1 MTVQAGLERPP
12 VRALPSGARSG
23 VVLAAASG
31 ASIVANYVFLLAAGR
46 ILGSE
51 SYGSLAALLGVLA
64 VVLIPAG
71 AIQMAVSREISR
83 LLAAGASDEADAF
96 ARGAIRLAFR
106 ATGPLLAVALVLA
119 VPLDH
124 VLHINSVGIVILTE
138 LSLSTA
144 LVYPAALGVL
154 QGAQRFHAL
163 ASIYILPFVFR
174 LALLAAAASA
184 GYRLG
189 GAILATAGAAIAGML
204 GAIALIR
211 TPLRRGSH
219 LSLPDLRPFL
229 RYLAPVAVGLVGIGL
244 LTHIDILVVK
254 ARFSGDHAGAYAAAS
269 AFARV
274 AFFLPATILAVL
286 FPRTAARQARG
297 EETEDILGRSL
308 LATAAFC
315 AALALFYAAV
325 GVGLVTATFGRDF
338 AEGGRVLAPYAIAI
352 GLFSLAQILVGYHL
366 SRAEPKYAWVVAASV
381 IVQLA
386 LLATVPTTLR
396 EVVWINVAIGVLL
409 LVSHEVLIGSSRS
422 ALRAGLGH
430 LGALTTRAKRVLPE
444 AGFAFLGTTVFVC
457 AFFGRVVVH
466 LGSSVIGNQ
475 GGDSTGT
482 VSWLWQLNRETG
494 FHVLGSM
501 HHTATGAPFGWDES
515 NGLNVQWLL
524 PYYPGYLLT
533 KLFGSV
539 VALNLVVLGGYILS
553 GLAMYLLTRYVGC
566 SRLVSAWAALVFIV
580 FPWHLARAEHASLLH
595 IEVLAFLI
603 LALIAT
609 ARRTTWLSVAFV
621 GAATFACWL
630 TSGYYGAIAVVT
642 TFAFALGAALF
653 SKAPGRRL
661 LVLGS
666 TGAAFAA
673 TMLVGIASVASG
685 INRGVGFGRVFG
697 DLSIYGLR
705 PLELVVPPD
714 GNIVLGNS
722 LASFHQ
728 GRDHGSNPTEI
739 TNYLGLLTIILAVA
753 WLIIVVRRSSLIDN
767 VQRRVTAGLVAAFVV
782 GLAFAAPSPTLVFGH
797 EIWMPSRL
805 MWEIT
810 PAFRVPSRW
819 DPLLMAA
826 LVPAAALGLQAV
838 RNRSQGL
845 ARWGPALGTGLVVAA
860 MAFSF
865 LELAIKPPPHFRTTS
880 APAVYRAV
888 EAAPPGILAEYP
900 LGYSDIYRLWQRSH
914 GRSILNG
921 APPSAT
927 PAENARLVL
936 LDPAEPGTAEKLAL
950 LGVSVIAIHPDA
962 HVDAEV
968 QAHEPRGNPGFKLL
982 ARFPDG
988 ESAWEVVAQ
997 QGQAFVTLPGGF
1009 ATPRRMSDGQIG
1021 FGLVSSAGVGD
1032 LQIAARNSGVV
1043 RLSFDV
1049 APPAGGSRTLRLADA
1064 SHEESFT
1071 LTSRLRISLNVEV
1084 PRGLS
1089 RLLVKVDP
1097 AATSEDD
1104 AVVLTAPQA
1113 LQASGPP
1120 VLHAELVSSNPGF

>member
-1 MTVQAGLERPP
+1 
-12 VRALPSGARSG
+12 
-23 VVLAAASG
+23 
-31 ASIVANYVFLLAAGR
+31 
-46 ILGSE
+46 
-51 SYGSLAALLGVLA
+51 LLGVA
-64 VVLIPAG
+64 
-71 AIQMAVSREISR
+71 
-83 LLAAGASDEADAF
+83 LL
-96 ARGAIRLAFR
+96 
-106 ATGPLLAVALVLA
+106 LA

-124 VLHINSVGIVILTE
+124 ILHINSVGIVIVTDLA
-138 LSLSTA
+138 LGTA

-163 ASIYILPFVFR
+163 AAIYVLPFVFR

-189 GAILATAGAAIAGML
+189 GAVVATVAASIVGML
-204 GAIALIR
+204 GALALIR
-211 TPLRRGSH
+211 APLRHGS
-219 LSLPDLRPFL
+219 SLPRPDLHAFL

-254 ARFSGDHAGAYAAAS
+254 ARFSADDAGAYAAAS

-297 EETEDILGRSL
+297 EDTEDILGRSL
-308 LATAAFC
+308 LATAGFC

-338 AEGGRVLAPYAIAI
+338 AEGGRILAPYAVAI

-366 SRAEPKYAWVVAASV
+366 SRAETKYAWVVAASV
-381 IVQLA
+381 VLQLA
-386 LLATVPTTLR
+386 LLTTLPTTLK
-396 EVVWINVAIGVLL
+396 EVVWTNVGVGIVLL
-409 LVSHEVLIGSSRS
+409 LSHEVLIGSSRS
-422 ALRAGLGH
+422 ALRAGLEH
-430 LGALTTRAKRVLPE
+430 FRPLTTRAKTVSAE
-444 AGFAFLGTTVFVC
+444 AGLAFLGATAFVC
-457 AFFGRVVVH
+457 AFFWPVVRH
-466 LGSSVIGNQ
+466 LGSTVIGNE

-494 FHVLGSM
+494 FHILGSM

-539 VALNLVVLGGYILS
+539 IALNLVVLGGYILS
-553 GLAMYLLTRYVGC
+553 GLVMYLVTRYLGC
-566 SRLVSAWAALVFIV
+566 SRLVAAWAGMAFII

-603 LALIAT
+603 LALLVAVK
-609 ARRTTWLSVAFV
+609 RTTWLTVSIV
-621 GAATFACWL
+621 GVATFSCWL

-642 TFAFALGAALF
+642 TFAFTVGAAIF
-653 SKAPGRRL
+653 SRAPGRRL

-673 TMLVGIASVASG
+673 TMLIGIASVASG
-685 INRGVGFGRVFG
+685 INRGVGFGRVSG

-722 LASFHQ
+722 LASFHA
-728 GRDHGSNPTEI
+728 GREHGSNPTEI
-739 TNYLGLLTIILAVA
+739 TNYLGLVTIVLALA
-753 WLIIVVRRSSLIDN
+753 WLVFVIRR
-767 VQRRVTAGLVAAFVV
+767 RRVVGNLQHRWTAGLVAAFVT
-782 GLAFAAPSPTLVFGH
+782 GLAFAAPSPTLLFGH
-797 EIWMPSRL
+797 EIWMPARL

-819 DPLLMAA
+819 DPLLLAA
-826 LVPAAALGLQAV
+826 LIPVAALGLQAL
-838 RNRSQGL
+838 RNKSRGL
-845 ARWGPALGTGLVVAA
+845 SRRGSLLGTGVVAA
-860 MAFSF
+860 IIVVSF
-865 LELAIKPPPHFRTTS
+865 LELAIKPPAHFRTTPT
-880 APAVYRAV
+880 PAVYQAV
-888 EAAPPGILAEYP
+888 ERAPQGILAEYP

-914 GRSILNG
+914 GRATLNG
-921 APPSAT
+921 APAGT
-927 PAENARLVL
+927 PPENARLML
-936 LDPAEPGTAEKLAL
+936 LDPSAKGTAEKLAL
-950 LGVSVIAIHPDA
+950 LGITAIAIHPDA

-968 QAHEPRGNPGFKLL
+968 QAHEPRGDRGYRLL
-982 ARFPDG
+982 ARLPDG
-988 ESAWEVVAQ
+988 ESAWQVVAKP
-997 QGQAFVTLPGGF
+997 GSAFVTLPGGF
-1009 ATPRRMSDGQIG
+1009 STPKRMPDGQIG
-1021 FGLVSSAGVGD
+1021 FALVSSGGVGE
-1032 LQIAARNSGVV
+1032 LQLAARDGGVMLLTFAV
-1043 RLSFDV
+1043 V
-1049 APPAGGSRTLRLADA
+1049 PPAGGSRTLRLADA
-1064 SHEESFT
+1064 NSEQSYT
-1071 LTSRLRISLNVEV
+1071 LTGPMQISLNVEV

-1097 AATSEDD
+1097 AATSEED

-1113 LQASGPP
+1113 LAGTGPA
-1120 VLHAELVSSNPGF
+1120 VLHAVRLSSQPGF

>member
-1 MTVQAGLERPP
+1 MTVRANVERRPTRTP
-12 VRALPSGARSG
+12 ASGARSG
-23 VVLAAASG
+23 LVLGAASG

-46 ILGSE
+46 ILGSG

-83 LLAAGASDEADAF
+83 LLAAGSPDEADAF
-96 ARGAIRLAFR
+96 ARAAVRLALR
-106 ATGPLLAVALVLA
+106 ATGPLLGVALLLA

-138 LSLSTA
+138 LALSTA

-163 ASIYILPFVFR
+163 ASIYVLPFVFR

-189 GAILATAGAAIAGML
+189 GAIFATVAASLAGML

-211 TPLRRGSH
+211 TPLSRGSR
-219 LSLPDLRPFL
+219 LPRPDLRAFL

-244 LTHIDILVVK
+244 LTHVDILVVK
-254 ARFSGDHAGAYAAAS
+254 ARFSADHAGAYAAAS

-325 GVGLVTATFGRDF
+325 GVGLVSATFGRDF
-338 AEGGRVLAPYAIAI
+338 VEGGRILAPYAIAI
-352 GLFSLAQILVGYHL
+352 GLFSLAQVLVGYHL
-366 SRAEPKYAWVVAASV
+366 SRAETRYAWVVAAGV
-381 IVQLA
+381 VVQMA

-396 EVVWINVAIGVLL
+396 EVVWANLGVGIVLL
-409 LVSHEVLIGSSRS
+409 LSHEILIGSSRS
-422 ALRAGLGH
+422 ALRAGFRH
-430 LGALTTRAKRVLPE
+430 FGALTTRTKKVSAE
-444 AGFAFLGTTVFVC
+444 AGLAFLGTTAFVC
-457 AFFGRVVVH
+457 AFFWPVVRH
-466 LGSSVIGNQ
+466 LGSTVIGNE

-482 VSWLWQLNRETG
+482 VSWLWQLNRESG
-494 FHVLGSM
+494 YHVLGSM
-501 HHTATGAPFGWDES
+501 HHTATGAPFGWNES
-515 NGLNVQWLL
+515 NGLNIQWLL

-539 VALNLVVLGGYILS
+539 VALNLIVLGGYVLS
-553 GLAMYLLTRYVGC
+553 GLAMYLVTRYLGC
-566 SRLVSAWAALVFIV
+566 SRLVSVWAGLVFIV

-603 LALIAT
+603 LALLA
-609 ARRTTWLSVAFV
+609 AVKRPTWLSVSIV

-642 TFAFALGAALF
+642 TFAFTIGAAIF

-673 TMLVGIASVASG
+673 TMLVGIAAVASG
-685 INRGVGFGRVFG
+685 INRGAGIGRVSG

-714 GNIVLGNS
+714 GNIVLGGA

-728 GRDHGSNPTEI
+728 GRAHGSNPTEI
-739 TNYLGLLTIILAVA
+739 TNYLGILTIVLALA
-753 WLIIVVRRSSLIDN
+753 WLVVVVRRPSFISN
-767 VQRRVTAGLVAAFVV
+767 FQRRLTAGLVVAFAT
-782 GLAFAAPSPTLVFGH
+782 GLAFAAPSPTLLFGH
-797 EIWMPSRL
+797 KIWMPSRL

-819 DPLLMAA
+819 DPLLMAT
-826 LVPAAALGLQAV
+826 LIPAAALGLQAF
-838 RNRSQGL
+838 RARSRRRS
-845 ARWGPALGTGLVVAA
+845 ARGSLVGTVVVVAVITV
-860 MAFSF
+860 SF
-865 LELAIKPPPHFRTTS
+865 LELAIKPPSHFRTTPT
-880 APAVYRAV
+880 PAVYRAV
-888 EAAPPGILAEYP
+888 ERAPRGILAEYP

-914 GRSILNG
+914 GRATLNG
-921 APPSAT
+921 APADT

-950 LGVSVIAIHPDA
+950 LGITAIAIHPDA
-962 HVDAEV
+962 HVDTEV
-968 QAHEPRGNPGFKLL
+968 QPREPRGDSGYRLL
-982 ARFPDG
+982 ARLPDG
-988 ESAWEVVAQ
+988 ESAWQVVAK

-1009 ATPRRMSDGQIG
+1009 APPRRMSDGQIG
-1021 FGLVSSAGVGD
+1021 FALVSSGGVGE
-1032 LQIAARNSGVV
+1032 LQIAARKSGVV
-1043 RLSFDV
+1043 QLSFDV
-1049 APPAGGSRTLRLADA
+1049 VPPKGGSRKLRLADA
-1064 SHEESFT
+1064 RSEQSFT
-1071 LTSRLRISLNVEV
+1071 LTRRLQIVLNVEV
-1084 PRGLS
+1084 PHGLS

-1097 AATSEDD
+1097 APTSEED
-1104 AVVLTAPQA
+1104 AVLLTAPQA
-1113 LQASGPP
+1113 LRAAGTP
-1120 VLHAELVSSNPGF
+1120 VLHAQPLSSNPGF